1 MSAPSAANPIFPI
14 FTQNSGQ
21 GMQIVVDFSNLAAC
35 LPPYEKK
42 MNLDDKWNE
51 NANITMNEDFL

>member
-1 MSAPSAANPIFPI
+1 MPATASASNPLFPI

-35 LPPYEKK
+35 LPAYDKK
-42 MNLDDKWNE
+42 LNPDDK
-51 NANITMNEDFL
+51 

>member
-1 MSAPSAANPIFPI
+1 MATSSPQNGTGTAHYLPATTNPIFPAL
-14 FTQNSGQ
+14 FAQNSGQ

-42 MNLDDKWNE
+42 MNSEDK
-51 NANITMNEDFL
+51 